1 MFPYLT
7 TITSVAF
14 HTKNE
19 KTSRHHRQR
28 HCSMGNY
35 ASKDGS
41 DDANNVHDS
50 IPSRNAGGASS
61 NIRAFRA
68 EQQAERA
75 TDEQTLVL
83 EGDMDNSVITELR
96 CFHKPASK

>member
-1 MFPYLT
+1 
-7 TITSVAF
+7 
-14 HTKNE
+14 
-19 KTSRHHRQR
+19 
-28 HCSMGNY
+28 MGNY

-83 EGDMDNSVITELR
+83 EGDMDNSVWCHENVVE
-96 CFHKPASK
+96 KPTY